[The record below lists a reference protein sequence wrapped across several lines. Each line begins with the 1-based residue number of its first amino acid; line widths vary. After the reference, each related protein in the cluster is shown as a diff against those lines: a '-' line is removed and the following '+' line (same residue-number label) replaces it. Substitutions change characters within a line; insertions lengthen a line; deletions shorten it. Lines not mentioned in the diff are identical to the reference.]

1 MFQKVL
7 VANRGEIAVRIIRT
21 CRELGIATVAV
32 YSELDDNALHV
43 RLADEAYAIH
53 GQTAAESYLATELI
67 LGVLFRSGADAVHP
81 GYGFLAEN
89 AAFAQAVADAG
100 ATFIGPSPEAIE
112 TMGDKIKARLGAT
125 RAGVACVP
133 GRSEPV
139 GDPAEI
145 VAFGESNGWPVAIK
159 AAFGGGGRGMKVV
172 TGPDEAAA
180 AMESAQREAQSSFGH
195 DEVYLERYL
204 AWPRHVEMQ
213 VFADRHGNTVWLGER
228 DCSCQ
233 RRHQKLL
240 EESPAPSFP
249 DEVRRAMG
257 EAAVKICQACGY
269 ENAGTVEFLY
279 ENGNFYFL
287 EMNTRLQVEH
297 PVTELLTGLDL
308 VEWQLRV
315 AAGEP
320 LAVSQESVGAL
331 SRGHSIEARINAE
344 DPAAGR
350 FLPSP
355 GRITGLRLPEGF
367 GVRSDSGF
375 EAGDTVSQ
383 FYDNLVAKIVV
394 WGRDREAARRRLLR
408 ALSEM
413 EVEGIATTIPAIQAD
428 PQPPRLHRG
437 ARTRPAGSR
446 RASTSP
452 RSRPFRLPARAGD
465 KPSVA
470 GHRKHGGA
478 GGGRRGRRAAL
489 PGQALGARSLVIRR
503 RRLAAQ
509 EGDGDLAVS
518 RRRGAGAR
526 RRREGH
532 RPHAG
537 HHHQSARGRGRP
549 RRGRPDPV
557 RAGGDEDGEPD
568 HVGPGRKGERAS
580 GLGRRLSRRRRHRGG
595 DRMSNTALEGAKAK
609 ARRTVGD
616 AGEALV
622 ELSHKIHGHPEL
634 AFEEERASAWCAEA
648 LSAGGYAVERGICE
662 LPTAFAATTGT
673 GPLTVAICAEYDA
686 LPEIGHACGHNIIA
700 SSAVGAALGLAP
712 LADDLGLTVR
722 VLGTPAEEGGGG
734 KILMLERGGFDG
746 VNAALDGAPGA
757 ERARPHAVFGREP
770 LRRPLHRQGGAR
782 FGLPRRGVNAAD
794 AITIAQVAI
803 GLLRQH
809 AAPHDQVH
817 GIVTYGGAAPN
828 IVPGLAVAKFYVRAK
843 TLEALEAWEPR
854 VLQVLRG
861 GCARDGRLAR
871 DRAPGTGLLRV
882 PHRRGD
888 GGVVP
893 RQRQGDRPRL
903 RRRVGGR
910 PDRLDRHGQRVARD
924 TFHPPVARHR
934 LAAGGEPSGW
944 LCSCRHRTGGRSRS
958 CRRRRRHGMDGDRPR
973 RQRGHPPPP
982 AGEGLQPYLSPS
994 RRLLTCSGGTPR
1006 RPPGARLKPRPT
1018 SRGA

>member
-1 MFQKVL
+1 VFQKVL

-331 SRGHSIEARINAE
+331 SRGHSMEARINAE

-394 WGRDREAARRRLLR
+394 WGHDREAARRRLLR

-413 EVEGIATTIPAIQAD
+413 QVEGIATTIPAIQAVLSHPD
-428 PQPPRLHRG
+428 FIE
-437 ARTRPAGSR
+437 ARHSTRWLEESLDLSQIEAFS
-446 RASTSP
+446 
-452 RSRPFRLPARAGD
+452 LPARAGD
-465 KPSVA
+465 KPSSQGTENMVVREVDAEVDGRRYRVKLWVPQVSSSAAGASRPKRATATSRSHGTAVPVLAADGRVTVPMQGTIIKVLVA
-470 GHRKHGGA
+470 EGDLVEVDQALCVLEAMKMENPITSDRAGRVKELRVSVGDSLGA
-478 GGGRRGRRAAL
+478 G
-489 PGQALGARSLVIRR
+489 
-503 RRLAAQ
+503 
-509 EGDGDLAVS
+509 D
-518 RRRGAGAR
+518 
-526 RRREGH
+526 
-532 RPHAG
+532 
-537 HHHQSARGRGRP
+537 
-549 RRGRPDPV
+549 
-557 RAGGDEDGEPD
+557 
-568 HVGPGRKGERAS
+568 
-580 GLGRRLSRRRRHRGG
+580 
-595 DRMSNTALEGAKAK
+595 
-609 ARRTVGD
+609 
-616 AGEALV
+616 
-622 ELSHKIHGHPEL
+622 
-634 AFEEERASAWCAEA
+634 
-648 LSAGGYAVERGICE
+648 
-662 LPTAFAATTGT
+662 
-673 GPLTVAICAEYDA
+673 TVAVIE
-686 LPEIGHACGHNIIA
+686 
-700 SSAVGAALGLAP
+700 
-712 LADDLGLTVR
+712 
-722 VLGTPAEEGGGG
+722 
-734 KILMLERGGFDG
+734 
-746 VNAALDGAPGA
+746 
-757 ERARPHAVFGREP
+757 
-770 LRRPLHRQGGAR
+770 
-782 FGLPRRGVNAAD
+782 
-794 AITIAQVAI
+794 
-803 GLLRQH
+803 
-809 AAPHDQVH
+809 
-817 GIVTYGGAAPN
+817 
-828 IVPGLAVAKFYVRAK
+828 
-843 TLEALEAWEPR
+843 
-854 VLQVLRG
+854 
-861 GCARDGRLAR
+861 
-871 DRAPGTGLLRV
+871 
-882 PHRRGD
+882 
-888 GGVVP
+888 
-893 RQRQGDRPRL
+893 
-903 RRRVGGR
+903 
-910 PDRLDRHGQRVARD
+910 
-924 TFHPPVARHR
+924 
-934 LAAGGEPSGW
+934 
-944 LCSCRHRTGGRSRS
+944 
-958 CRRRRRHGMDGDRPR
+958 
-973 RQRGHPPPP
+973 
-982 AGEGLQPYLSPS
+982 
-994 RRLLTCSGGTPR
+994 
-1006 RPPGARLKPRPT
+1006 
-1018 SRGA
+1018 